1 LIFTESRKTAEPAG
15 IEAEEEVEEVEDMP
29 MPAAAAWGARALTA
43 FSTLMPVVPPLTA
56 GIITGGFADGVG
68 DGLGDGLEG
77 AEGGSGCA
85 TLPATRFIKLED
97 LSNCLATLAV
107 PFDPPGA

>member
-1 LIFTESRKTAEPAG
+1 
-15 IEAEEEVEEVEDMP
+15 MP

-56 GIITGGFADGVG
+56 GIITGGFG
-68 DGLGDGLEG
+68 DGFGDGLEG

-85 TLPATRFIKLED
+85 VLPVIWLIKLED